1 MVEAISS
8 GQLVL
13 ALPVALLAG
22 LISFASPCILPL
34 VPGYLGYVGAVGG
47 ATGDRSGPATA
58 STRRLVL
65 GVALFVLGFSVV
77 FVGLGY
83 LVGAAGF
90 FLIQWRDPLT
100 RAAGVLVLLFG
111 IVFIG
116 GFGPLQRIVRP
127 GWRPRTGI
135 AGAPILGA
143 LFAFGWTPCL
153 GPTLT
158 AINAL
163 ALQSGSANQGA
174 LLAFV
179 YSMGLGIPFL
189 AIALGLGWA
198 TRTFAVLK
206 RHIRLLN
213 LIGGAA
219 LIVIGLLMVTG
230 LWLRATTELQGM
242 WANFVPA
249 L

>member
-1 MVEAISS
+1 MDTAISS
-8 GQLVL
+8 GQLLL
-13 ALPVALLAG
+13 AVPVALLAG

-34 VPGYLGYVGAVGG
+34 VPGYLGYVGAIGG
-47 ATGDRSGPATA
+47 ATGDRPGAPA
-58 STRRLVL
+58 STRRLVV
-65 GVALFVLGFSVV
+65 GVALFVLGFSLV
-77 FVGLGY
+77 FVVLGY

-90 FLIQWRDPLT
+90 FLVQWRDPLT

-116 GFGPLQRIVRP
+116 GIGPLQRIVRP
-127 GWRPRTGI
+127 AWRPRTGI

-158 AINAL
+158 AIDAL
-163 ALQSGSANQGA
+163 ALQSGSAPQGA

-179 YSMGLGIPFL
+179 YSMGLGVPFL

-198 TRTFAVLK
+198 TRTFAFLK
-206 RHIRLLN
+206 RHVRLLN
-213 LIGGAA
+213 LVGGAA
-219 LIVIGLLMVTG
+219 LIAIGVLMVSG
-230 LWLRATTELQGM
+230 LWLQATTQLQGM
-242 WANFVPA
+242 WATFVPA

>member
-1 MVEAISS
+1 MVSAISS
-8 GQLVL
+8 GQLLL

-34 VPGYLGYVGAVGG
+34 VPGYLGYVGAIGG
-47 ATGDRSGPATA
+47 TTGDRPGAPA
-58 STRRLVL
+58 STRRLVI
-65 GVALFVLGFSVV
+65 GVALFVLGFSLV
-77 FVGLGY
+77 FVVLGY

-90 FLIQWRDPLT
+90 FLVQWRDPLT

-116 GFGPLQRIVRP
+116 GIGPLQRIVRP
-127 GWRPRTGI
+127 AWRPRTGI

-158 AINAL
+158 AIDAL
-163 ALQSGSANQGA
+163 ALQSGSAAQGA

-179 YSMGLGIPFL
+179 YSMGLGVPFL

-198 TRTFAVLK
+198 TRTFAFLK
-206 RHIRLLN
+206 RHVRLLN
-213 LIGGAA
+213 LVGGAA
-219 LIVIGLLMVTG
+219 LIVIGVLMITG
-230 LWLRATTELQGM
+230 LWLQATTQLQGM
-242 WANFVPA
+242 WATFVPA